1 MRYGFLFGAG
11 AEVGYGLPS
20 GGKFA
25 LDIFRQDTTESK
37 KEFKAMRD
45 SVDSTTTYASNW
57 LPRDYMGRSISSFGK
72 SVFQNIIKDMVEHKR
87 SHIVQKL
94 NAFDE
99 TARKAAD
106 KLQKEGIDSKE
117 VMERL
122 LKRRLDNLHMNQSV
136 AFISEF
142 AEGNQLFHNSYFAA
156 FLLIYKN
163 KGIMDIQDR
172 PEFRKIILSILQL
185 QIGALSEELTRKI
198 NDGIFQKCPGHH
210 PGF

>member
-37 KEFKAMRD
+37 KEFKSMRD

-57 LPRDYMGRSISSFGK
+57 LPRDYIGRSISSFGK
-72 SVFQNIIKDMVEHKR
+72 SVFQNIIKDTVEHKR

-122 LKRRLDNLHMNQSV
+122 L
-136 AFISEF
+136 
-142 AEGNQLFHNSYFAA
+142 
-156 FLLIYKN
+156 
-163 KGIMDIQDR
+163 
-172 PEFRKIILSILQL
+172 
-185 QIGALSEELTRKI
+185 
-198 NDGIFQKCPGHH
+198 
-210 PGF
+210 